1 MEELIKYITDNE
13 LDLIMTV
20 CNFQCYSIKETVTG
34 YDTVI
39 GMEYFYTNV
48 EGSDATWK
56 EILSEI
62 KIRLR
67 DIRIKAILE

>member
-13 LDLIMTV
+13 LELTMKV
-20 CNFQCYSIKETVTG
+20 CNFQCYSIKEEITG
-34 YDTVI
+34 YHTII

-48 EGSDATWK
+48 KGSEATWR